1 MNKELKQK
9 IKDEIKNIID
19 EIEYEESR
27 FNQIFHSNI
36 EFQKSFYKFEKIYEK
51 YGKEAYLKYV
61 PRKYKTQELKSLIKE
76 EQFVDI
82 YEHYGVKTLKN
93 LEYTLKLTQ
102 NEGKTHNVFK
112 LLIIKL
118 KKLLSRKF
126 ISLPKQTILALPCGF
141 SEVTTKI
148 VENSNKNNNNI
159 EVESDTISVNEI
171 NNNNSDN
178 NNEDMYK
185 N

>member
-9 IKDEIKNIID
+9 IKSEIKDIID
-19 EIEYEESR
+19 EIEYEEYR

-36 EFQKSFYKFEKIYEK
+36 EFQKSYYKFEKIYEK

-61 PRKYKTQELKSLIKE
+61 PRKYKTQELKNLIKE

-102 NEGKTHNVFK
+102 SEGTTHNWIK
-112 LLIIKL
+112 LLIIKI
-118 KKLLSRKF
+118 KKSLSRRF
-126 ISLPKQTILALPCGF
+126 ISLPKQTILALPSGL
-141 SEVTTKI
+141 SEITTNI
-148 VENSNKNNNNI
+148 DNDSNK
-159 EVESDTISVNEI
+159 DI
-171 NNNNSDN
+171 N
-178 NNEDMYK
+178 
-185 N
+185 